1 MGAYMGLSMKFG
13 QKMWHLWKTEN
24 MKMPGLLL
32 VFLLQKMHFTE
43 TWSGHMFLR
52 GKEYLHMHAKNWSY
66 VNVCK
71 NYHLYMD
78 TSVHVGSVSIIA
90 CAF

>member
-1 MGAYMGLSMKFG
+1 
-13 QKMWHLWKTEN
+13 
-24 MKMPGLLL
+24 
-32 VFLLQKMHFTE
+32 
-43 TWSGHMFLR
+43 MFLR
-52 GKEYLHMHAKNWSY
+52 GKEYLHMHAKTWSY

-90 CAF
+90 YAF